1 MRADLLRAH
10 AWLHGLTRREAVELT
25 AKAGAVGALAGLGL
39 GAQVASAAPAA
50 SRDGSSGRFTDEMFD
65 VQAVLGGAWDE
76 TAFYRRGDQH
86 GTLHLGEPMFDGFP
100 AFPSSPP
107 RVYDQRLV
115 VLGYDPPPGFDGILQ
130 SRTPLGPNWISAHE
144 ERFNANYSHQ
154 IGTQLDNLNHIG
166 VGPVF
171 YGGHRG
177 PDIAE
182 SRDHRGS

>member
-1 MRADLLRAH
+1 
-10 AWLHGLTRREAVELT
+10 
-25 AKAGAVGALAGLGL
+25 
-39 GAQVASAAPAA
+39 
-50 SRDGSSGRFTDEMFD
+50 MFD
-65 VQAVLGGAWDE
+65 VEAVLGGAGDD
-76 TAFYRRGDQH
+76 TAFYRRGDQR
-86 GTLHLGEPMFDGFP
+86 GTLQEVTPKKTRDALRVLDRGSPVVTYNLGEPMFNGFP

-115 VLGYDPPPGFDGILQ
+115 VLGYDPPPGYKGILQ
-130 SRTPLGPNWISAHE
+130 SRTPLGPNRISAHE
-144 ERFNANYSHQ
+144 ERFNPGYSHQ

-177 PDIAE
+177 PEIAE